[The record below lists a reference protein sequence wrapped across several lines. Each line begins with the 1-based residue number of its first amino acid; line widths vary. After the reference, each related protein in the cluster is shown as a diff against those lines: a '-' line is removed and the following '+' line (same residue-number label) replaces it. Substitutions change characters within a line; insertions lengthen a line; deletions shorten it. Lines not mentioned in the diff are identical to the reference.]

1 MLYKVKNMHNKKC
14 LPAYILLFLLLIILS
29 GCGCN
34 VETVDEHNSKI
45 EREALERSSALE
57 SLLNRTDAAEVSTTA
72 LDFETAISDT
82 RTDTKT
88 TGNTDD
94 MTSSKQTDAD
104 SQTTALLPTGSASS
118 ETKTEAASPEADTAA
133 ADNTTS
139 GTTTANKEQTTQ
151 SETTQVQTTA
161 PYIKVHITIT
171 CSKVIENH
179 NLSTDAKLPKDGIML
194 DTYVAVRNG
203 DSAFDALK
211 AAADDNGI
219 SLSYTKSSGSV
230 YVGGINGL
238 NEKQCGRYSGWRYS
252 VNNVYPN
259 VGCGGYTLSDGDS
272 ILFGYVA
279 TYTDSY

>member
-14 LPAYILLFLLLIILS
+14 LPAYILLFLLFIILS

-34 VETVDEHNSKI
+34 IETVDEHNSKI
-45 EREALERSSALE
+45 ESEALERSSALE
-57 SLLNRTDAAEVSTTA
+57 SLLNQTEATEVSTTVPNYDA
-72 LDFETAISDT
+72 AISDT

-88 TGNTDD
+88 TGNTDV

-104 SQTTALLPTGSASS
+104 SQTTALLPTDSASS
-118 ETKTEAASPEADTAA
+118 ETRTEAASPEAGTAA

-139 GTTTANKEQTTQ
+139 GTTTANEEQ
-151 SETTQVQTTA
+151 TTQVQTTA

-171 CSKVIENH
+171 CSKVIENP
-179 NLSTDAKLPKDGIML
+179 NLSTNARLPKDGIML

-203 DSAFDALK
+203 DSVFDALK

>member
-1 MLYKVKNMHNKKC
+1 MHNKKC
-14 LPAYILLFLLLIILS
+14 LPAYILLFLLFIILS

-34 VETVDEHNSKI
+34 IETVDEHNSKI
-45 EREALERSSALE
+45 ESEALERSSALE
-57 SLLNRTDAAEVSTTA
+57 SLLNQTEATEVSTTVPNYDA
-72 LDFETAISDT
+72 AISDT
-82 RTDTKT
+82 RSDTKT
-88 TGNTDD
+88 TGNTDV

-104 SQTTALLPTGSASS
+104 SQTTALLPTDSASS
-118 ETKTEAASPEADTAA
+118 ETRTEAASTEAGTAA
-133 ADNTTS
+133 ADNTTT
-139 GTTTANKEQTTQ
+139 GTTTANEEQ
-151 SETTQVQTTA
+151 TTQVQTTA